1 MKKSAIF
8 TTLFLFLLVSV
19 ASAQISFGPKVGISQ
34 SKVQVDERFTVDGNT
49 YNYSTEDAAVG
60 FHIGAF
66 TRLQLGSVFVQPE
79 LLFTSSGGKVLVE
92 SDNLVN
98 DIRTLRYNKIDLPVM
113 GGFKFAKFLR
123 VQVGPVFSLLLT
135 DDARNADVANQVETN
150 YNNAVIGYQAGVG
163 LDLGK
168 KLYIDLKYEGNLSK
182 LGESVEVG
190 DNNFATDLRNTQL
203 MLSVGW
209 NLF

>member
-8 TTLFLFLLVSV
+8 STLFLFLLVSV

-34 SKVQVDERFTVDGNT
+34 SKVRVDETFTVDGNT
-49 YNYSTEDAAVG
+49 FNYSTEDAAVG

-66 TRLQLGSVFVQPE
+66 TRLELGSVFVQPE

-92 SDNLVN
+92 SDNLVD
-98 DIRTLRYNKIDLPVM
+98 DIRTLRYNKLDLPVM

-135 DDARNADVANQVETN
+135 DDARDVDVADQVETS
-150 YNNAVIGYQAGVG
+150 YNNAVIGYQAGIG

-190 DNNFATDLRNTQL
+190 DNTFDTDLRNTQL
-203 MLSVGW
+203 ILSVGW

>member
-8 TTLFLFLLVSV
+8 STLFLFLLVSV

-34 SKVQVDERFTVDGNT
+34 SKVRVDETFTVDGNT
-49 YNYSTEDAAVG
+49 FNYSTEDAAVG

-66 TRLQLGSVFVQPE
+66 TRLELGSVFVQPE

-92 SDNLVN
+92 SDNLVD
-98 DIRTLRYNKIDLPVM
+98 DIRTLRYNKLDLPVM

-135 DDARNADVANQVETN
+135 DDARDVDVADQVET
-150 YNNAVIGYQAGVG
+150 IITMPLLGIRQALV
-163 LDLGK
+163 
-168 KLYIDLKYEGNLSK
+168 
-182 LGESVEVG
+182 
-190 DNNFATDLRNTQL
+190 
-203 MLSVGW
+203 
-209 NLF
+209 